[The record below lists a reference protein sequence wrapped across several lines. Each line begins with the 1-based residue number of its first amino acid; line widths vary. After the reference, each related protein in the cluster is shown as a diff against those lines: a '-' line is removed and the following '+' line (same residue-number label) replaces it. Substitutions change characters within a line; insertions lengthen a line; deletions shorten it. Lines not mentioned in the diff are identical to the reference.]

1 MLSARDPT
9 SRMRNRHYGLAE
21 LAEVVPLRPESLS
34 QDSEGGRGVMHKIA
48 ERVASRRAQAPTR
61 SPTARPWLRD

>member
-34 QDSEGGRGVMHKIA
+34 QDSEGGTRPC
-48 ERVASRRAQAPTR
+48 ASSIGSTPTWC
-61 SPTARPWLRD
+61 SST